1 MQFRRGAQFCSCLFL
16 LLFAAGCTT
25 YYRIIDQPTR
35 RTYYTTDFDRTY
47 SGAVRFYDE
56 KSLSEV
62 TLQSSEIIEITK
74 NAFEEAIKD
83 SKPVNR

>member
-1 MQFRRGAQFCSCLFL
+1 MKFRRGAQFCYCLFL
-16 LLFAAGCTT
+16 LLWAAGCAN

-35 RTYYTTDFDRTY
+35 RTYYATEFDRTY

-74 NAFEEAIKD
+74 NAFEDAIKD
-83 SKPVNR
+83 SQAVNR